1 MACPSACVSSAKA
14 ICPSLPLGDGLQ
26 LFSRAGKGPSGPR
39 DPFAQLEFFDLSRSL
54 RDRSVPPLPILTCL
68 CGAYGAFAA
77 SPCTGR
83 GIGRADQRRARASGA
98 RWTCASGASGREAQ
112 SGVSV
117 YFPLRLSLSARVCA
131 ASARTPQ
138 CSWTHV
144 NAAVRWTWLD
154 SQSES
159 DRPTFA
165 FDRRCPW
172 PGAGAFR
179 IGVLASSVSQRML
192 PG

>member
-1 MACPSACVSSAKA
+1 MAPLLLRHARAGHRACGQRRVRVVCVGHARVWCFRPYEPSSRRAVF
-14 ICPSLPLGDGLQ
+14 PSLHGPPAALLGRWHSPAHMMYSP
-26 LFSRAGKGPSGPR
+26 FETRRP
-39 DPFAQLEFFDLSRSL
+39 DPVS
-54 RDRSVPPLPILTCL
+54 
-68 CGAYGAFAA
+68 
-77 SPCTGR
+77 
-83 GIGRADQRRARASGA
+83 
-98 RWTCASGASGREAQ
+98 CASAGEAQ

-117 YFPLRLSLSARVCA
+117 YFPLRLSLRPGVLGN
-131 ASARTPQ
+131 ARTPQ

-172 PGAGAFR
+172 PGAGFSHR
-179 IGVLASSVSQRML
+179 RVGVAVSQRML